1 MPTLWFCLVA
11 VMLAGYVILDG
22 FDIGAGIIHLFVAKN
37 DAERRAV
44 LASIGPV
51 WDGNEVWLLAAG
63 GTLYFAFPG
72 LYASSFSG
80 FYLALMI
87 VLWLLILRG
96 ISIEFRSHVNS
107 ELWHTFWDVIF
118 AGASVLL
125 AIFYGTALG
134 NVVRGVPIEADGYF
148 FLALWT
154 NLQPGPDAGIIDWYT
169 VLIGVTALVAL
180 TIHGALWV
188 ALKTEGDLQARC
200 HVIARRFW
208 FIMLPLVLLVS
219 VTSFRIQ
226 PLLLGSFEEHPW
238 GVIFPAAIR
247 RWFSCRSILPQ
258 APTGVRGVPL
268 QLYVYSRVA
277 VLGCDGPLSEFA
289 AVQRGRGAQPDGS
302 KRLRDQLRIA
312 NRIVLVC
319 PGFRFGAGLFGLRV
333 SALCRKGWRAV
344 PWSLGPC
351 PLQTETAQSID

>member
-11 VMLAGYVILDG
+11 VMLAVYVILDG
-22 FDIGAGIIHLFVAKN
+22 FDIGAGMIHLFVAKN
-37 DAERRAV
+37 DTERRAV

-96 ISIEFRSHVNS
+96 ISIEFRSHVSS
-107 ELWHTFWDVIF
+107 ELWHTFWDVMF

-134 NVVRGVPIEADGYF
+134 NVVRGVPIETDGYF

-154 NLQPGPDAGIIDWYT
+154 NFQPGADAGIIDWYT

-188 ALKTEGDLQARC
+188 ALKTEGDLRKRCQA
-200 HVIARRFW
+200 VGRRFW
-208 FIMLPLVLLVS
+208 FVMLPMVLLIS
-219 VTSFRIQ
+219 VTSFRVQ
-226 PLLLGSFEEHPW
+226 PLLLRSFEDHPW
-238 GVIFPAAIR
+238 GMIFPAMSATGLLGVLLFLKR
-247 RWFSCRSILPQ
+247 QREQAAFFSSCAFILGLLCSAAMGLYPNLLPSNTDAGRSL
-258 APTGVRGVPL
+258 T
-268 QLYVYSRVA
+268 VA
-277 VLGCDGPLSEFA
+277 SVSA
-289 AVQRGRGAQPDGS
+289 ASYG
-302 KRLRDQLRIA
+302 LRIGLLWFVPA
-312 NRIVLVC
+312 FTLALAYTAFVYRH
-319 PGFRFGAGLFGLRV
+319 FAGKVGIERN
-333 SALCRKGWRAV
+333 
-344 PWSLGPC
+344 
-351 PLQTETAQSID
+351 IH